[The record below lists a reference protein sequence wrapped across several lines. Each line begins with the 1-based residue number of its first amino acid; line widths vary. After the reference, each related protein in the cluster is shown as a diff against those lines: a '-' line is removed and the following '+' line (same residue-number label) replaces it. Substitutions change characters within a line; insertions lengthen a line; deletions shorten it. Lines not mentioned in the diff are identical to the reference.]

1 MRKPDARTGAGDRES
16 GSPVTK
22 TQQLRDL
29 IRDGDWPR
37 ALSLANTFRHLGP
50 YRDTIRLA
58 HECRVHPRF
67 YRGLGRDPEAQVM
80 AGIAALRT
88 LYPPAAGE

>member
-1 MRKPDARTGAGDRES
+1 MRKSDDREP

-29 IRDGDWPR
+29 IRRDGDWPR

-67 YRGLGRDPEAQVM
+67 YRGLGRDPEAQVR